1 VAPRSPRSNLP
12 AGSPDAAKAAFP
24 RVTAGSRLSRR
35 DIFSG
40 LVKIGNIADFG
51 YASELICT
59 NRSCINP
66 FKTAAMSF
74 LCIFANF

>member
-1 VAPRSPRSNLP
+1 
-12 AGSPDAAKAAFP
+12 
-24 RVTAGSRLSRR
+24 VTAGSRLSRR